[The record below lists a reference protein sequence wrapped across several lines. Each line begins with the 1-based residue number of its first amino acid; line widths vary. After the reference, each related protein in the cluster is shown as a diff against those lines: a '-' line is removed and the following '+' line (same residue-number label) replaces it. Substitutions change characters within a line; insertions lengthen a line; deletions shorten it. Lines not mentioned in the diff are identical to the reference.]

1 MASSSAQQPE
11 NNNSKQVQGS
21 GWGPPPTPGLEDLP
35 PSYTPNIYYDHLK
48 RLAIQEWDEYW
59 WPTKKVQLA
68 WRMGQWRNRI
78 KQLVH
83 SYRTWYALI
92 DQMHREL
99 LALEKEND
107 LDRTPINVRQYL
119 LAKWPRT
126 ELHEVLEECA
136 AHFPQGIVTT
146 RRMSTPRRDAM
157 LEFIERQVDVGQNT
171 HTADCTYFFMQR
183 YGNI

>member
-1 MASSSAQQPE
+1 M
-11 NNNSKQVQGS
+11 NGTNIG
-21 GWGPPPTPGLEDLP
+21 GP
-35 PSYTPNIYYDHLK
+35 LK
-48 RLAIQEWDEYW
+48 RSNSPGEWDNGV
-59 WPTKKVQLA
+59 TKL
-68 WRMGQWRNRI
+68 

-99 LALEKEND
+99 LALEREND

-126 ELHEVLEECA
+126 ELIEVLEECA

-157 LEFIERQVDVGQNT
+157 LEFIERQVDVGQST
-171 HTADCTYFFMQR
+171 HTADCTYTSSCNDTAIFRDR
-183 YGNI
+183 YVNS